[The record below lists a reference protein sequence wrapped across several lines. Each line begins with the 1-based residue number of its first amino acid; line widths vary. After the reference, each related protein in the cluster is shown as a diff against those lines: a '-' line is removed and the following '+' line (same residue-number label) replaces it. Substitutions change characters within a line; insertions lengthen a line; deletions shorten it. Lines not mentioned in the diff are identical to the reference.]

1 VTEVENL
8 MDLIRRLLAGDL
20 SPGEFDVAYLDR
32 FAENRGS
39 DPVELWEAFRDLAY
53 VASEYVED
61 DELRDP
67 KFDADAP
74 TLLSAAQ
81 STYDIASDIIRR
93 RGLHNIR

>member
-8 MDLIRRLLAGDL
+8 MDLIRRLLAGEL
-20 SPGEFDVAYLDR
+20 PPSQFDVAYLNR

-39 DPVELWEAFRDLAY
+39 DPIELWEAFRDLAY
-53 VASEYVED
+53 VANEYVED

-67 KFDADAP
+67 KFDADTP
-74 TLLSAAQ
+74 TLLNAAQ
-81 STYDIASDIIRR
+81 STYDIALDIIRR